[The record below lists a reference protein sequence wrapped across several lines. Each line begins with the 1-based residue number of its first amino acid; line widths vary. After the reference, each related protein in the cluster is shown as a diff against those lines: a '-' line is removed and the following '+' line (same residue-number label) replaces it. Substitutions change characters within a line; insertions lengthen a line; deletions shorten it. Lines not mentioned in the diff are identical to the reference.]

1 MFIRPIKLEDLEDLK
16 NLAKTTGGGFTT
28 LPSDF
33 ALLEDKINQ
42 SLRAFDSK
50 VKKPAG
56 ESYLFVLE
64 DSQNKR
70 VAGISGIISKVGGF
84 DPFYTYKIK
93 TETLCDEELKV
104 NKTVPVLHLSINHN
118 GPSEICSL
126 FLRPDYRRG
135 GLGRLLSLSR
145 FLFMAEFSTRFD
157 KHVISE
163 LRGVIDENG
172 KSPFWECVGRHFFE
186 TDFYQADYLS
196 GLGKKEFISNL
207 MPKHP
212 IYTPLLPYNV
222 QSIIGKVHR
231 ETQPALELLSQEGF
245 VFDNEVDIFDAGP
258 TVTAPLNTIRCAK
271 ESNKVEIGEI
281 TASTADHTDF
291 ILSNTRLDFRACV
304 GHLKLLSD
312 GKAQITNA
320 MAQDLAVTV
329 GEKIRYA
336 PLRKQ

>member
-1 MFIRPIKLEDLEDLK
+1 MFIRPIKPEDFGDLK
-16 NLAKTTGGGFTT
+16 ELAKTTGSGLTT
-28 LPSDF
+28 LPRDV

-42 SLRAFDSK
+42 SLRAFDNK

-64 DSQNKR
+64 DTEHGR

-84 DPFYTYKIK
+84 EPFYTYKIK
-93 TETLCDEELKV
+93 TEVLCDAELKID
-104 NKTVPVLHLSINHN
+104 KTVPVLHLSVNHN
-118 GPSEICSL
+118 GPSEVCSL

-145 FLFMAEFSTRFD
+145 FLFMAEFPTRFD
-157 KHVISE
+157 KNVISE

-196 GLGKKEFISNL
+196 GLGKKEFIANL

-212 IYTPLLPYNV
+212 VYLQLLPYNV
-222 QSIIGKVHR
+222 QAIIGKVHR

-258 TVTAPLNTIRCAK
+258 TVIAPLNAIRCVKA
-271 ESNKVEIGEI
+271 SLQVEVGDI
-281 TASTADHTDF
+281 TAATPDQATL

-304 GHLKLLSD
+304 GPLKLLAN
-312 GKAQITNA
+312 GKAQITRETA
-320 MAQDLAVTV
+320 KDLDVSV

-336 PLRKQ
+336 PLHK